1 MSINILDV
9 KVQKNTGVQV
19 GYGNVSQKGTIFV
32 RIGEVD
38 EEGKTK
44 EDIIIPAGKQLVL
57 TPAVRKEGGS
67 PFYNVFVGDPLP
79 PQAKTETPA
88 S

>member
-1 MSINILDV
+1 MAKSILDV
-9 KVQKNTGVQV
+9 KVQRATGVQV

-32 RIGEVD
+32 RIGETNA
-38 EEGKTK
+38 EGKTT

-57 TPAVRKEGGS
+57 TPSVRKEGGKT
-67 PFYNVFVGDPLP
+67 FYNVFVGDPLP
-79 PQAKTETPA
+79 AQKAEEAAA